1 MKRFLMAAA
10 AIMLASVTALA
21 SHTNKDVVDTAS
33 HAGSFNTLTE
43 ALKAADLVDTLKGPG
58 PFTVFAPTD
67 QAFRQLPPGTLEV
80 LMKPENKDQLR
91 SILTYHVVP
100 ENITATQAR
109 RLNSAETVNGQE
121 LRISFL
127 KGVIGVNEAKVIQ
140 SGIEA
145 KNGVVYV
152 VDRVILPPGTTPQV
166 AQIDDWLARFESK
179 AIEARREAETLES
192 GRLNSWSWQT
202 HVNHLSAM
210 KDQVNEMGTILAN
223 LEASKAQATLFQE
236 KAIEVARPH
245 LEDVARRVE
254 SAIHSIN
261 EDRRNIAREDYK
273 DNLHGLWVS
282 SDRLYKDVDTI
293 TDYHEARLRLNQ
305 MAEEPLVR

>member
-1 MKRFLMAAA
+1 MTRFLIAA

-21 SHTNKDVVDTAS
+21 SHTTRDVVDTTA
-33 HAGSFNTLTE
+33 HAGPFNTLTQ

-58 PFTVFAPTD
+58 PFTLFAPTD
-67 QAFRQLPPGTLEV
+67 EAFRQLPPGTLEV

-100 ENITATQAR
+100 GIITATHAR

-127 KGVIGVNEAKVIQ
+127 KGVIGVNEAKVTK

-145 KNGVVYV
+145 NNGIVHV

-166 AQIDDWLARFESK
+166 AQITDWLARFESK
-179 AIEARREAETLES
+179 ALEARREAETLES
-192 GRLNSWSWQT
+192 GRRHSWGWQT
-202 HVNHLSAM
+202 HVRYLNAM
-210 KDQVNEMGTILAN
+210 KDQVNEMGKILAK
-223 LEASKAQATLFQE
+223 LEASKTQATLFQE

-245 LEDVARRVE
+245 LEDMARRME
-254 SAIHSIN
+254 EAINSIN
-261 EDRRNIAREDYK
+261 EDRRNVGRADYR

-293 TDYHEARLRLNQ
+293 TDYHEARLRLNEMTQ
-305 MAEEPLVR
+305 EPIVR

>member
-1 MKRFLMAAA
+1 MTRFLIAA

-21 SHTNKDVVDTAS
+21 SHTTRDIVDTTA
-33 HAGSFNTLTE
+33 HAGPFNTLTQ

-58 PFTVFAPTD
+58 PFTLFAPTD
-67 QAFRQLPPGTLEV
+67 EAFRQLPPGTLEV

-100 ENITATQAR
+100 GIITATHAR

-127 KGVIGVNEAKVIQ
+127 KGVIGVNEAKVTK

-145 KNGVVYV
+145 NNGIVHV

-166 AQIDDWLARFESK
+166 AQITDWLARFESK
-179 AIEARREAETLES
+179 ALEARREAETLES
-192 GRLNSWSWQT
+192 GRRHSWGWQT
-202 HVNHLSAM
+202 HVRYLNAM
-210 KDQVNEMGTILAN
+210 KDQVNEMGKILAK
-223 LEASKAQATLFQE
+223 LEASKTQATLFQE

-245 LEDVARRVE
+245 LEDMARRME
-254 SAIHSIN
+254 EAINSIN
-261 EDRRNIAREDYK
+261 EDRRNVGRADYG

-293 TDYHEARLRLNQ
+293 TDYHEARLRLNEMTQ
-305 MAEEPLVR
+305 EPIVR

>member
-1 MKRFLMAAA
+1 
-10 AIMLASVTALA
+10 MLASVTALA
-21 SHTNKDVVDTAS
+21 SHTTRDVVDTTA
-33 HAGSFNTLTE
+33 HAGPFNTLTQ

-58 PFTVFAPTD
+58 PFTLFAPTD
-67 QAFRQLPPGTLEV
+67 EAFRQLPPGTLEV

-100 ENITATQAR
+100 GIITATHAR

-127 KGVIGVNEAKVIQ
+127 KGVIGVNEAKVTK

-145 KNGVVYV
+145 NNGIVHV

-166 AQIDDWLARFESK
+166 AQITDWLARFESK
-179 AIEARREAETLES
+179 ALEARREAETLES
-192 GRLNSWSWQT
+192 GRRHSWGWQT
-202 HVNHLSAM
+202 HVRYLNAM
-210 KDQVNEMGTILAN
+210 KDQVNEMGKILAK
-223 LEASKAQATLFQE
+223 LEASKTQATLFQE

-245 LEDVARRVE
+245 LEDMARRME
-254 SAIHSIN
+254 EAINSIN
-261 EDRRNIAREDYK
+261 EDRRNVGRADYR

-293 TDYHEARLRLNQ
+293 TDYHEARLRLNEMTQ
-305 MAEEPLVR
+305 EPIVR

>member
-1 MKRFLMAAA
+1 MTRFLIAA

-21 SHTNKDVVDTAS
+21 SHTTRDIVDTTA
-33 HAGSFNTLTE
+33 HAGPFNTLTQ

-58 PFTVFAPTD
+58 PFTLFAPTD
-67 QAFRQLPPGTLEV
+67 EAFRQLPPGTLEV

-100 ENITATQAR
+100 GIITATHAR

-127 KGVIGVNEAKVIQ
+127 KGVIGVNEAKVTK

-145 KNGVVYV
+145 NNGIVHV

-166 AQIDDWLARFESK
+166 AQITDWLARFESK
-179 AIEARREAETLES
+179 ALEARREAETLES
-192 GRLNSWSWQT
+192 GRRHSWGWQT
-202 HVNHLSAM
+202 HVRYLNAM
-210 KDQVNEMGTILAN
+210 KDQVNEMGKILAK
-223 LEASKAQATLFQE
+223 LEASKTQATLFQE

-245 LEDVARRVE
+245 LEDMARRME
-254 SAIHSIN
+254 EAINSIN
-261 EDRRNIAREDYK
+261 EDRRNVGRADYR

-293 TDYHEARLRLNQ
+293 TDYHEARLRLNEMTQ
-305 MAEEPLVR
+305 EPIVR